1 MKILPSRWNQ
11 YFQIL
16 LLGIMTTFLV
26 GCASI
31 PEGQPRSKK
40 DPWELVN
47 RNVFSFN
54 QSLDNYLVK
63 PLTKTYEFIVPEFI
77 RNRLSNVFANI
88 GDVYT
93 AINQLLQ
100 GKPKTALDDLTRV
113 VINTTLGLGGIFDVA
128 TDAGLEKHNEDFG
141 QTFGVWGIKDG
152 PYMVLPLLGPS
163 NVRDTVGWFA
173 DLQTDIL
180 INYINDIPLRNTITG
195 VRVIDQLSKYL
206 NSSNLLEVAAFDK
219 YTFVRDAYIQ
229 RRRNRIYD
237 GNPPLIDEDDDI
249 PEELLEKEESRIR

>member
-1 MKILPSRWNQ
+1 MNIKGFLNRK
-11 YFQIL
+11 
-16 LLGIMTTFLV
+16 GIQLIVLSLVMSFLV

-54 QSLDNYLVK
+54 ESIDKYAIK
-63 PLTKTYEFIVPEFI
+63 PITKVYEFIFPVYVRERF
-77 RNRLSNVFANI
+77 SNVFANV

-93 AINQLLQ
+93 AVNQLLQ
-100 GKPKTALDDLTRV
+100 GKPKTAVEDLTRV
-113 VINTTLGLGGIFDVA
+113 IINTTFGIGGIFDVA
-128 TDAGLEKHNEDFG
+128 TEAGLEKHSEDFG

-152 PYMVLPLLGPS
+152 PYMMLPLLGPS
-163 NVRDTVGWFA
+163 NVRDTVGWAF
-173 DLQTDIL
+173 DIQTDIL
-180 INYINDIPLRNTITG
+180 LTYIDNIPVRNAITG
-195 VRVIDQLSKYL
+195 IRIVDQRSKYL
-206 NSSNLLEVAAFDK
+206 SSTSLLGEAAFDK
-219 YTFVRDAYIQ
+219 YTFIRDAYIQ

-249 PEELLEKEESRIR
+249 PDEMLEREDSRVR

>member
-1 MKILPSRWNQ
+1 MEILPSRWKK
-11 YFQIL
+11 YLQIL
-16 LLGIMTTFLV
+16 MLGLITTLFV

-40 DPWELVN
+40 DPWELAN
-47 RNVFSFN
+47 RNVFTFN
-54 QSLDNYLVK
+54 ESLDKNVIK
-63 PLTKTYEFIVPEFI
+63 PLTQTYEFIVPEFI
-77 RNRLSNVFANI
+77 RNRLSNVFGNI

-93 AINQLLQ
+93 AVNQLLQ
-100 GKPKTALDDLTRV
+100 GKPKLALDDLTRV
-113 VINTTLGLGGIFDVA
+113 IINTTMGIGGIFDVA

-180 INYINDIPLRNTITG
+180 IKKINDIPLRNTITG
-195 VRVIDQLSKYL
+195 VRVIDQRSKYL
-206 NSSNLLEVAAFDK
+206 NSSNLLEEAAFDK

-237 GNPPLIDEDDDI
+237 GNPPLIDDDNMLEDM
-249 PEELLEKEESRIR
+249 LEKEESRIR

>member
-1 MKILPSRWNQ
+1 MKI
-11 YFQIL
+11 
-16 LLGIMTTFLV
+16 TAFLNRKGLQLIVLTLVMSFFV

-54 QSLDNYLVK
+54 ENLDKYVVK
-63 PLTKTYEFIVPEFI
+63 PITQVYEFIFPVYVRERF
-77 RNRLSNVFANI
+77 SNVFANV

-93 AINQLLQ
+93 AVNQLLQ
-100 GKPKTALDDLTRV
+100 GKPKTAVEDLTRV
-113 VINTTLGLGGIFDVA
+113 IVNTTFGIGGIFDVA
-128 TDAGLEKHNEDFG
+128 TEAGLEKHSEDFG
-141 QTFGVWGIKDG
+141 QTFGVWGIGDG
-152 PYMVLPLLGPS
+152 PYIMLPLLGPS
-163 NVRDTVGWFA
+163 NVRDTVGWAF

-180 INYINDIPLRNTITG
+180 LTYIDNIPVRNTITG
-195 VRVIDQLSKYL
+195 VRIVDQRSKYL
-206 NSSNLLEVAAFDK
+206 NSTSLLSEAAFDK
-219 YTFVRDAYIQ
+219 YTFIRDAYIQ

-249 PEELLEKEESRIR
+249 PDEMLEKEESRVR

>member
-1 MKILPSRWNQ
+1 MNIKGFLNRK
-11 YFQIL
+11 
-16 LLGIMTTFLV
+16 GIQLIVLSLVMSFLV

-54 QSLDNYLVK
+54 ESLDKYAIK
-63 PLTKTYEFIVPEFI
+63 PITKVYEFIFPVYVRERF
-77 RNRLSNVFANI
+77 SNVFANV

-93 AINQLLQ
+93 AVNQLLQ
-100 GKPKTALDDLTRV
+100 GKPKTAVEDLTRV
-113 VINTTLGLGGIFDVA
+113 IVNTTFGIGGIFDVA
-128 TDAGLEKHNEDFG
+128 TEAGLEKHSEDFG

-152 PYMVLPLLGPS
+152 PYMMLPLLGPS
-163 NVRDTVGWFA
+163 NVRDTVGWAF
-173 DLQTDIL
+173 DIQTDIL
-180 INYINDIPLRNTITG
+180 LTYIDNIPVRNAITG
-195 VRVIDQLSKYL
+195 IRIVDQRSKYL
-206 NSSNLLEVAAFDK
+206 SSTSLLGEAAFDK
-219 YTFVRDAYIQ
+219 YTFIRDAYIQ

-249 PEELLEKEESRIR
+249 PDEMLEREDSRVR

>member
-1 MKILPSRWNQ
+1 MNIKGFLNRK
-11 YFQIL
+11 
-16 LLGIMTTFLV
+16 GIQLIVLSLVMSFLV

-54 QSLDNYLVK
+54 ESIDKYAIK
-63 PLTKTYEFIVPEFI
+63 PITKVYEFIFPVYVRERF
-77 RNRLSNVFANI
+77 SNVFANV

-93 AINQLLQ
+93 AVNQLLQ
-100 GKPKTALDDLTRV
+100 GKPKTAVEDLTRV
-113 VINTTLGLGGIFDVA
+113 IVNTTFGIGGIFDVA
-128 TDAGLEKHNEDFG
+128 TEAGLEKHSEDFG

-152 PYMVLPLLGPS
+152 PYMMLPLLGPS
-163 NVRDTVGWFA
+163 NVRDTVGWAF
-173 DLQTDIL
+173 DIQTDIL
-180 INYINDIPLRNTITG
+180 LTYIDNIPVRNAITG
-195 VRVIDQLSKYL
+195 IRIVDQRSKYL
-206 NSSNLLEVAAFDK
+206 SSTSLLGEAAFDK
-219 YTFVRDAYIQ
+219 YTFIRDAYIQ

-249 PEELLEKEESRIR
+249 PDEMLEREESRVR

>member
-1 MKILPSRWNQ
+1 MNIKGFLNRK
-11 YFQIL
+11 
-16 LLGIMTTFLV
+16 GIQLIVLSLVMSFLV

-54 QSLDNYLVK
+54 ESIDKYAIK
-63 PLTKTYEFIVPEFI
+63 PITKVYEFIFPVYVRERF
-77 RNRLSNVFANI
+77 SNVFANV

-93 AINQLLQ
+93 AVNQLLQ
-100 GKPKTALDDLTRV
+100 GKPKTAVEDLTRV
-113 VINTTLGLGGIFDVA
+113 IVNTTFGIGGIFDVA
-128 TDAGLEKHNEDFG
+128 TEAGLEKHSEDFG

-152 PYMVLPLLGPS
+152 PYMMLPLLGPS
-163 NVRDTVGWFA
+163 NVRDTVGWAF
-173 DLQTDIL
+173 DIQTDIL
-180 INYINDIPLRNTITG
+180 LTYIDNIPVRNAITG
-195 VRVIDQLSKYL
+195 IRIVDQRSKYL
-206 NSSNLLEVAAFDK
+206 SSTSLLGEAAFDK
-219 YTFVRDAYIQ
+219 YTFIRDAYIQ

-249 PEELLEKEESRIR
+249 PDEMLEREDSRVR

>member
-1 MKILPSRWNQ
+1 MNIKGFLNRK
-11 YFQIL
+11 
-16 LLGIMTTFLV
+16 GIQLIVLSLVMSFLV

-54 QSLDNYLVK
+54 ESIDKYAIK
-63 PLTKTYEFIVPEFI
+63 PITKVYEFIFPVYVRERF
-77 RNRLSNVFANI
+77 SNVFANV

-93 AINQLLQ
+93 AVNQLLQ
-100 GKPKTALDDLTRV
+100 GKPKTAVEDLTRV
-113 VINTTLGLGGIFDVA
+113 IVNSTFGIGGIFDVA
-128 TDAGLEKHNEDFG
+128 TEAGLEKHSEDFG

-152 PYMVLPLLGPS
+152 PYMMLPLLGPS
-163 NVRDTVGWFA
+163 NVRDTVGWAF
-173 DLQTDIL
+173 DIQTDIL
-180 INYINDIPLRNTITG
+180 LTYIDNIPVRNAITG
-195 VRVIDQLSKYL
+195 IRIVDQRSKYL
-206 NSSNLLEVAAFDK
+206 SSTSLLGEAAFDK
-219 YTFVRDAYIQ
+219 YTFIRDAYIQ

-249 PEELLEKEESRIR
+249 PDEMLEREESRVR